1 MAYELQA
8 KPFEGKKEGV
18 KYFII
23 RMNDF
28 ALHTSSKRPTS
39 SLVNK
44 IKDLFQGKKSIRFY
58 GSFKNPENND
68 AFDINKIKNDP
79 NLIKF
84 IQEKEKEGYKVLI
97 DIPKDVIPVIPGKD
111 TEDFI
116 NSKNGQRIIRGLAK
130 NEDKV
135 V

>member
-1 MAYELQA
+1 MPYELQA

-18 KYFII
+18 KYFTIK
-23 RMNDF
+23 MNDF
-28 ALHTSSKRPTS
+28 ALHTSEKKPTL
-39 SLVNK
+39 SLAGK
-44 IKDLFQGKKSIRFY
+44 IKALFQQKKPIRIY
-58 GSFKNPENND
+58 GSLKNPENND
-68 AFDINKIKNDP
+68 AFNIDKIKKDP
-79 NLIKF
+79 DLIKF
-84 IQEKEKEGYKVLI
+84 IQEKEREGYKVLI
-97 DIPKDVIPVIPGKD
+97 DIPRDIIPVIPGKD